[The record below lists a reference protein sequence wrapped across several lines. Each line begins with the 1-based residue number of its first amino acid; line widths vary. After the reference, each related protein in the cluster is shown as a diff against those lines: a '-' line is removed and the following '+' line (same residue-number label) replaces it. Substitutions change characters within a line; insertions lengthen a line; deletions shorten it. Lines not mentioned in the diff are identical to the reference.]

1 MIEDPRVTLDPRAPR
16 DPRVN
21 RDRQDSAAPPDHRA
35 KRDLLDRKEDRESR
49 ESASCRS
56 SRMRVVPNNASDS
69 ENKVVTVRCEWG
81 GEDLF
86 AIGGGYI
93 LGGSTAN
100 VNVTVSR
107 PDGLAGEVPA
117 GWRVEAVETGAGQSG
132 SWSITAYAACANVK

>member
-1 MIEDPRVTLDPRAPR
+1 MQIVTNAGR
-16 DPRVN
+16 
-21 RDRQDSAAPPDHRA
+21 
-35 KRDLLDRKEDRESR
+35 
-49 ESASCRS
+49 
-56 SRMRVVPNNASDS
+56 PNNASNS
-69 ENKVVTVRCEWG
+69 ENKVVTVLCEWG

-100 VNVTVSR
+100 VSVTVSR

-117 GWRVEAVETGAGQSG
+117 GWRVEAVETGSGQSG